1 MLYNVPSYLISLF
14 ECGSPGIEPHEIR
27 LILLP
32 MYGTDMVEWKD
43 QLRHGGAGQAAQ

>member
-1 MLYNVPSYLISLF
+1 VLMLYNVPSYRISLF
-14 ECGSPGIEPHEIR
+14 EIR